1 MADNSGPCPAEEY
14 LHLRQRI
21 FQLRDDFEKNWKELA
36 EIRKHRLLEKCFAQL
51 QLDAVK
57 QDPETLYCLGD
68 ALQTG
73 SGTKRKENEALLWFL
88 RAAEAGHL
96 RAMRRLAS
104 LYRGLERK
112 KPDEAAKAIHWDR
125 KAADLGDPAAMMM
138 LGYAYRDGQSVA
150 TDPQQALYWFSK
162 SFDAG
167 NRRAA
172 LQIGRLYFHDLGN
185 PAEGLRWLNRG
196 AEESDVGCQLELAF
210 LNSEPRFGLHNLAD
224 AFKWY
229 QVLAIDHKEPRAML
243 ALARHYRDG
252 VSIPQDTDLARQWA
266 KRALG
271 AAKAS
276 SYVQKQASE
285 LLSEMGRELF

>member
-1 MADNSGPCPAEEY
+1 MPDDSAARPAQEY
-14 LHLRQRI
+14 LQLRQRI
-21 FQLRDDFEKNWKELA
+21 LELRDDFDKNWRKLS
-36 EIRKHRLLEKCFAQL
+36 EIRKLRLLEKCFAQL
-51 QLDAVK
+51 QLDAVN

-73 SGTKRKENEALLWFL
+73 SGTKRNQKEALLWFL

-104 LYRGLERK
+104 IYRGQERK
-112 KPDEAAKAIHWDR
+112 NPDEAAKAIHWDR
-125 KAADLGDPAAMMM
+125 KAADLGDPSAMMM

-150 TDPQQALYWFSK
+150 IDPKQALHWFSK
-162 SFDAG
+162 SFEAG

-172 LQIGRLYFHDLGN
+172 LQIGRLYFHDLDN

-229 QVLAIDHKEPRAML
+229 QVLAIDHNEPRAML

-252 VSIPQDTDLARQWA
+252 ISVPQDTSLARQWA

-271 AAKAS
+271 AAKTS

-285 LLSEMGRELF
+285 LLREMSRELF

>member
-1 MADNSGPCPAEEY
+1 MPEDSASRPAQEY
-14 LHLRQRI
+14 LQLRQRI
-21 FQLRDDFEKNWKELA
+21 LELRDDFDKNWKELS
-36 EIRKHRLLEKCFAQL
+36 EIRKLRLLEKCFAQL
-51 QLDAVK
+51 QLDAVN

-68 ALQTG
+68 AHQTG
-73 SGTKRKENEALLWFL
+73 SGTKRSEKEALLWFL

-104 LYRGLERK
+104 IYRGWERT

-125 KAADLGDPAAMMM
+125 KAAELGDPSAMMM

-150 TDPQQALYWFSK
+150 IDPQQALHWFRK

-172 LQIGRLYFHDLGN
+172 LQIGRLYFHDLKN
-185 PAEGLRWLNRG
+185 PDEGLRWLNRG

-252 VSIPQDTDLARQWA
+252 VSVPQDTNLARQWA

-271 AAKAS
+271 GAKAS
-276 SYVQKQASE
+276 SYVQKQATE
-285 LLSEMGRELF
+285 LLREMSRELF

>member
-1 MADNSGPCPAEEY
+1 MSDASAQSPSEEY
-14 LHLRQRI
+14 LHLRKQI
-21 FQLRDDFEKNWKELA
+21 LELRDDFDKNWKELKR
-36 EIRKHRLLEKCFAQL
+36 IRELRLLEKCFAQL

-57 QDPETLYCLGD
+57 QNPETLYCLGD

-73 SGTKRKENEALLWFL
+73 SGTKRKEEEALLWFL

-104 LYRGLERK
+104 IYRNRVRK
-112 KPDEAAKAIHWDR
+112 QQDDAAKAFHWDR
-125 KAADLGDPAAMMM
+125 KAADLGDSSAMMM
-138 LGYAYRDGQSVA
+138 LGYAYRDGESVA
-150 TDPQQALYWFSK
+150 VNPQEALSWFSK
-162 SFDAG
+162 SFNAG

-172 LQIGRLYFHDLGN
+172 LQIGRLYFHDLGR
-185 PAEGLRWLNRG
+185 PEEGLKWLNRG

-252 VSIPQDTDLARQWA
+252 VSIPQDTGLARQWA
-266 KRALG
+266 NRALG
-271 AAKAS
+271 AAKPS

-285 LLSEMGRELF
+285 LLREMSRELF